1 MSLKGSEHMTEQSEV
16 NPELSYD
23 FVEESDDAE
32 IFNYDHHQE
41 TDIYPDVTIKV
52 EREQYSLF
60 ELKRKYDKKPQQVVL
75 DPDYQRDDVWV
86 LKQRSELIES
96 VLMGIPLPIFYLNET
111 KDGRL
116 VVVDGR
122 QRLTTIFRF
131 FDNQFKLQQ
140 LRILKNLEGQTFS
153 KLEGNLQSKLE
164 DYQIIAQ
171 VIKPPTPD
179 RVIFDIFDRVNRGGT
194 QLNQQEMRNALYQ
207 GKATELIKKL
217 AKSDFF
223 LKATDGSITTS
234 RMKDRYMILR
244 LLSFYLWR
252 KGILKTTNGQ
262 QLEYKPKELDEFL
275 GKTMERVNVM
285 SNEDVTILEKIF
297 NRTMENNFNVFGTRA
312 FRRDKRY
319 PINLILFESFGYLFT
334 HLDTQACIDNRAKLQ
349 RLTGNLLQDNVF
361 KELLSTDRGRGVVIP
376 AILNKMD
383 DLLGRIK
390 DDQ

>member
-1 MSLKGSEHMTEQSEV
+1 MIEPYSDA
-16 NPELSYD
+16 NPELSND
-23 FVEESDDAE
+23 FVEELDGDE
-32 IFNYDHHQE
+32 IYNYNYHQE

-96 VLMGIPLPIFYLNET
+96 VLMGIPLPMFYLNET

-153 KLEGNLQSKLE
+153 KLEGSLQSKLE

-207 GKATELIKKL
+207 GKATELINKL
-217 AKSDFF
+217 AKNNFF
-223 LKATDGSITTS
+223 LKATDTSITTS

-244 LLSFYLWR
+244 LLSFLLWK
-252 KGILKTTNGQ
+252 KGILKTSNGL

-275 GKTMERVNVM
+275 GKTMERINVM
-285 SNEDVTILEKIF
+285 SNEDINILEKLF
-297 NRTMENNFNVFGTRA
+297 SKTMENNYIIFGNRA
-312 FRRDKRY
+312 FRRDRRY
-319 PINLILFESFGYLFT
+319 PINLILFESFGYLFI
-334 HLDTQACIDNRAKLQ
+334 HLDTQTCLDNRAGLQ
-349 RLTGNLLQDNVF
+349 NLTGRLLSDNVF
-361 KELLSTDRGRGVVIP
+361 RELLSSDRGRGIVIP
-376 AILNKMD
+376 SILNKMD
-383 DLLGRIK
+383 DLLRGFK
-390 DDQ
+390 NDLQFEN